1 MEATGQPKDNASS
14 RLTPRQRQVL
24 RLVAAGRTNPE
35 IAKALGISLAGAKW
49 HVSEVLSRLG
59 VTSREEAA
67 QYTSRT
73 ETMSEIL
80 LETDLPNRLAR
91 GKVRDTFDLGEN
103 LLIVATDRIS
113 AFDVILPTGIPR
125 KGEVLT
131 RLSAWWFDRIKGVV
145 PNHFIALITEEN
157 ASLVP
162 FKLDPRYFGRTMLVR
177 KAQRLDAE
185 CIARG
190 YISGSGWKDY
200 QRTGAICGVSL
211 PAGLQESERL
221 PEPIFTP
228 STKAAVGHDQNISY
242 EELASILGD
251 DAANIVK
258 TRTLAIYAHA
268 VALEPGI
275 IIADTKLE
283 FGIWNDE
290 VILIDEALT
299 PDSSRFWPVDGYRAG
314 GAQPSF
320 DKQPVR
326 DWMAANWKDG
336 DPPPVIPPAVVAAT
350 TERYMAVYKT
360 LTGEELPA

>member
-1 MEATGQPKDNASS
+1 MGATPQPRDDASG

-24 RLVAAGRTNPE
+24 HLLAAGRTNPE
-35 IAKALGISLAGAKW
+35 IARALGISLAGAKW

-59 VTSREEAA
+59 VASRAEAA
-67 QYTSRT
+67 VYTPWR
-73 ETMSEIL
+73 EPMSEIL
-80 LETDLPNRLAR
+80 LETDLPNRFAR

-103 LLIVATDRIS
+103 LLIVASDRIS
-113 AFDVILPTGIPR
+113 AFDVVLPTGIPH

-131 RLSAWWFDRIKGVV
+131 RLSAWWFERTKDVV

-162 FKLDPRYFGRTMLVR
+162 FELDSKYFGRTMLVR

-185 CIARG
+185 CIVRG

-200 QRTGAICGVSL
+200 QRTGAICGVPL
-211 PAGLQESERL
+211 PAGLRESERL

-228 STKAAVGHDQNISY
+228 STKAAIGHDENITY
-242 EELASILGD
+242 EELEGIVGGD
-251 DAANIVK
+251 VANIVR
-258 TRTLAIYAHA
+258 TRTLAIYEHA

-299 PDSSRFWPVDGYRAG
+299 PDSSRFWPVDGYSAG
-314 GAQPSF
+314 GAQQSF

-326 DWMAANWKDG
+326 DWMAANWQDG
-336 DPPPVIPPAVVAAT
+336 EPGPIIPPAVVAAT
-350 TERYMAVYKT
+350 AERYMAVYKT
-360 LTGEELPA
+360 LTGEELPV

>member
-1 MEATGQPKDNASS
+1 
-14 RLTPRQRQVL
+14 
-24 RLVAAGRTNPE
+24 
-35 IAKALGISLAGAKW
+35 
-49 HVSEVLSRLG
+49 
-59 VTSREEAA
+59 
-67 QYTSRT
+67 
-73 ETMSEIL
+73 MSGIL
-80 LETDLPNRLAR
+80 LETDLPNRFAR
-91 GKVRDTFDLGEN
+91 GKVRDTYDLGDN

-113 AFDVILPTGIPR
+113 AFDVILPSGIPR

-131 RLSAWWFDRIKGVV
+131 RLSAWWFDRIKEVM

-162 FKLDPRYFGRTMLVR
+162 FKLDSRYFGRTMLVR
-177 KAQRLDAE
+177 KAKRLDAE

-200 QRTGAICGVSL
+200 QRTGSICRIPL
-211 PAGLQESERL
+211 PAGLQESDRL

-228 STKAAVGHDQNISY
+228 STKAAEGHDENISY
-242 EELASILGD
+242 DELAALLGEEV
-251 DAANIVK
+251 ANVVK
-258 TRTLAIYAHA
+258 LRTLAIYSYAHA
-268 VALEPGI
+268 VALQRGI

-299 PDSSRFWPVDGYRAG
+299 PDSSRFWPVEGYRPG

-326 DWMAANWKDG
+326 DWMSANWKDG
-336 DPPPVIPPAVVAAT
+336 DPPPVIPPEVVAAT
-350 TERYMAVYKT
+350 TARYMAVYKT
-360 LTGEELPA
+360 LTGEELPS